1 MARKL
6 NDEEIA
12 AAKVEHIRLLDEID
26 RQVDAK
32 KDTVKSCNEIIK
44 ELRTKEADVRI
55 MVKTGEGI
63 PEQLVLLPITGDE

>member
-26 RQVDAK
+26 RQVEAK
-32 KDTVKSCNEIIK
+32 KDTVASYREMLK
-44 ELRTKEADVRI
+44 ELRAKEADVRI
-55 MVKTGEGI
+55 MIKTGEGI
-63 PEQLVLLPITGDE
+63 PEQLALLPVTEDE